1 MQTIRKID
9 RWKNRQLENSDN
21 WKDRQL
27 VRDKTIWNAD
37 KSITNEP
44 ELNFVEYHITL
55 VRFHTNFVEEN
66 CCQYK

>member
-37 KSITNEP
+37 K
-44 ELNFVEYHITL
+44 
-55 VRFHTNFVEEN
+55 
-66 CCQYK
+66 